1 MPFDLNQVLLKLL
14 KVKKANEKPNFSFHS
29 SHDETPEPPLFN
41 FNFLPFGMGSVF
53 DYVKELQPKQIPNL
67 PEKKVLEPDPDLLSN
82 SIPPEYKPNLA
93 RNPLADIPKTRDL
106 PMGST
111 SPGLKSPDIFV
122 PPMPASATRPPVL
135 RPTLAQ
141 AYLMKTFVPG
151 MKHLPLVPFVRP
163 EDIQGLSEPQPE
175 VPPQEPGW
183 LQRNWKEVGL
193 FGLGAGGTALLTYLL
208 RNNFNDKKKL
218 KKKVKEEDDDTM
230 EE

>member
-14 KVKKANEKPNFSFHS
+14 KVKKANEKPNFRFHS
-29 SHDETPEPPLFN
+29 SHDETPEQPLFN
-41 FNFLPFGMGSVF
+41 LLPFDMGSVF
-53 DYVKELQPKQIPNL
+53 DYVKELQPK
-67 PEKKVLEPDPDLLSN
+67 KKVLEPDPNLLSN

-111 SPGLKSPDIFV
+111 SPGLKSPDILV

-163 EDIQGLSEPQPE
+163 EDIQGLSEPPPE
-175 VPPQEPGW
+175 VPQQEPGW

-193 FGLGAGGTALLTYLL
+193 FGLGAGGTALLMYLL
-208 RNNFNDKKKL
+208 RNQFNDKKKL
-218 KKKVKEEDDDTM
+218 KKKVKEEEEDDDTM